1 MNYKFIENI
10 NKEEYEDFVENHPT
24 KSHFMQS
31 YYFGQINRTKGFI
44 PHYVGMKEKGKIV
57 ATALLLQKN
66 IYKNICYFYCPRGY
80 VLNYDNLET
89 LTQFSNFIKQY
100 TKKRKSFFTI
110 IDPDVQ
116 LQKLDIEGNV
126 IDGINNFPLIKELKK
141 LGYRHLGFNTN
152 FENRE
157 PRFTFR
163 LSLTPSIEEIHKNM
177 HSTTRKI
184 LNKKNQYNLDIYI
197 GNKTDLQDFY
207 FTMEETA
214 ARENIKPFSFDYYR
228 DFYTIFNK
236 KNMADLYIAK
246 VKIKDLV
253 KLYENKIN
261 EIDSN
266 IKNLE
271 KLSNHGKQ
279 ENLLKEYINQQN
291 KLIKELKII
300 TEIKKDIITLSS
312 IITVKYGN
320 KVWTVHGGNSNELR
334 ELNANYLLY
343 DLIIQDA
350 KKNEYEVIDFFGTTG
365 KDSEDNKIHGIHL
378 FKKRLGGEYTEF
390 IGEFHLITN
399 KLIYFVY
406 TKLIPIYRKLKFKN
420 DKY

>member
-1 MNYKFIENI
+1 
-10 NKEEYEDFVENHPT
+10 
-24 KSHFMQS
+24 
-31 YYFGQINRTKGFI
+31 
-44 PHYVGMKEKGKIV
+44 
-57 ATALLLQKN
+57 
-66 IYKNICYFYCPRGY
+66 
-80 VLNYDNLET
+80 
-89 LTQFSNFIKQY
+89 
-100 TKKRKSFFTI
+100 
-110 IDPDVQ
+110 
-116 LQKLDIEGNV
+116 
-126 IDGINNFPLIKELKK
+126 
-141 LGYRHLGFNTN
+141 
-152 FENRE
+152 
-157 PRFTFR
+157 
-163 LSLTPSIEEIHKNM
+163 M